1 MKKLL
6 LLAMILVGG
15 TALVIYLM
23 PEEYRKNPRL
33 LAAEICKL
41 MEQYAPDD

>member
-6 LLAMILVGG
+6 LLAIILVGG
-15 TALVIYLM
+15 AALVIYLM

-33 LAAEICKL
+33 LAEEIGKL

>member
-15 TALVIYLM
+15 AAIVIYLM
-23 PEEYRKNPRL
+23 PEEYRQDPKL
-33 LAAEICKL
+33 LAEAVCKL
-41 MEQYAPDD
+41 MEQYVPDD

>member
-15 TALVIYLM
+15 AALVIYLM
-23 PEEYRKNPRL
+23 PEEYRKDPEL
-33 LAAEICKL
+33 LVAAINAWMAEN
-41 MEQYAPDD
+41 MPDG